1 MTNGSRRKLTSAGIE
16 TVVST
21 GDLDGGLT
29 AVNDP
34 VLCAGAVA
42 VVAEDSKSNS
52 QSRLLVDVNVHLNGS
67 AVGHDATLDIKTLA
81 IVAIRVDAVTSA
93 GWWGR
98 RRGRSASVA
107 EVPRAVKYTG
117 VGGRAVGA
125 GPGEVV
131 KEGGGQ
137 VECAVRAV
145 SGAL

>member
-52 QSRLLVDVNVHLNGS
+52 QLRLLVDVNVHLNGS
-67 AVGHDATLDIKTLA
+67 AVGHDTALDIETLSG
-81 IVAIRVDAVTSA
+81 VAVGVDLVRASRT
-93 GWWGR
+93 
-98 RRGRSASVA
+98 RRGRRSATGASSAEESLLDALVEAAVA
-107 EVPRAVKYTG
+107 
-117 VGGRAVGA
+117 
-125 GPGEVV
+125 
-131 KEGGGQ
+131 
-137 VECAVRAV
+137 
-145 SGAL
+145 